1 MSLAQGMQPKT
12 LVSLSCGSLEGNVL
26 LTATRFLKVLVG
38 VSIFLF
44 SQRGLMKNYSATF
57 FFAIQFVRG
66 PCFIF
71 LNI

>member
-38 VSIFLF
+38 VSIFC
-44 SQRGLMKNYSATF
+44 SVRGLMKNYSATF

-66 PCFIF
+66 HCFIF